1 MNALRDQMNQ
11 LIELS
16 DAPKR
21 IVSLV
26 PSQTELL
33 YDLGLKEE
41 VVGITKFC
49 IHPKVWFDSK
59 ERVGGTKSVDIEK
72 VRALRPDLI
81 IGNKE
86 ENTKEDIEQ
95 LKTIAP
101 VWMSDIYTL
110 ADAEEMIVQLG
121 HVLNVREEADLLLAE
136 IRAEFTKLRAF
147 VANLESAGKSVLYFI
162 WHDPDFLAGK
172 NTFIDA
178 MLSECGLVNATNEE
192 RYPELDGSIQPD
204 LVFLSSEPFPFKEKH
219 VSTYEKKFPNSKII
233 LVDGEM
239 FSWYGSRLK
248 LVPTYFRN
256 LLEELIEKS

>member
-1 MNALRDQMNQ
+1 MNAFRDQMNQ

-16 DAPKR
+16 DVPKR

-49 IHPKVWFDSK
+49 IHPKVWFNSK

-72 VRALRPDLI
+72 VRALQPDLI

-147 VANLESAGKSVLYFI
+147 VANLELTGKSVLYFI

-178 MLSECGLVNATNEE
+178 MLSECGLVNATNKE

-204 LVFLSSEPFPFKEKH
+204 FVFLSSEPYPFKEKH

-248 LVPTYFRN
+248 LVPTYFRK
-256 LLEELIEKS
+256 LMEELIEKS